1 MNLPAIINPAPQF
14 SMGDVKGIAEAIAKG
29 GLFGSKDPYAVLT
42 LCLLAQA
49 EGQHPAV
56 VFRDYHII
64 SGKPAK
70 KADAM
75 LRDYLAGGGK
85 VEWHT
90 LDDNL
95 ADATFSHPAGGS
107 VRISWDAK
115 RVQQAQL
122 GGNAMHKKYPRQM
135 LRARVISEGV
145 RTVYPGATSGLYV
158 PEEAAAFDDGPK
170 ASQEPVQAL
179 EHHPASD
186 GPPDHEPATTR
197 RSPPLQGPIKTRAEI
212 RRACGALVSDLH
224 GCGDQDMLDIVLL
237 DNHALIEQVRDEC
250 EFFWKG
256 DGADFLGLEKEI
268 EAARQRIA
276 SPDLTGELLESH
288 RVALEKLHECD
299 TPKRLAV
306 WMEDNQ
312 PIIDMADDAARKVM
326 LASYAARCEAVE
338 AMGKVRA

>member
-1 MNLPAIINPAPQF
+1 MNMPAVINPAPQF
-14 SMGDVKGIAEAIAKG
+14 SMGDIRGIAEAIAKG

-75 LRDYLAGGGK
+75 LRDYIAGGGK

-90 LDDNL
+90 LDDTC
-95 ADATFSHPAGGS
+95 ADATFSHPAGGT

-158 PEEAAAFDDGPK
+158 PEEAATFDERHAP
-170 ASQEPVQAL
+170 S
-179 EHHPASD
+179 
-186 GPPDHEPATTR
+186 HEPTQQAIEHQADPIDPSAVPSR
-197 RSPPLQGPIKTRAEI
+197 RAPPLQGPIKTRAEI

-224 GCGDQDMLDIVLL
+224 GCGDQDMLDTVLA
-237 DNHALIEQVRDEC
+237 DNAALIAQVEDEC

-268 EAARQRIA
+268 AAARERVKEA
-276 SPDLTGELLESH
+276 PEVEDLSDRQLDMLARLED
-288 RVALEKLHECD
+288 CD
-299 TPKRLAV
+299 TPARLKIWFDDNMQAV
-306 WMEDNQ
+306 ESASDG
-312 PIIDMADDAARKVM
+312 IKAILRAAY
-326 LASYAARCEAVE
+326 SARCEVVT
-338 AMGKVRA
+338 AMTQTDA